1 MHAYDEQYL
10 DDAMRN
16 LGEAADYAVNAC
28 NITLQKFF
36 DLFVT
41 TGFATQFGNGVP
53 KIISGLSGTE
63 LVHEIVIKA
72 GIEQDLPEVQTE
84 YDCSPEY
91 WCGWIVAYYQW
102 HTGRTFK
109 DIFQNVSAKEIEKS
123 YQVRVDGIIDQTA
136 VNKLIRGVLVDGV
149 MTKRANVEIVS
160 FDRKN
165 KSTLIIV
172 TITEGRNRQVRKMC
186 EAVGFPVKKLK
197 RVSFGGITLDGLSVG
212 EYRPLKPHEVKVLYS
227 L

>member
-41 TGFATQFGNGVP
+41 TGFATLFVTGVP

-109 DIFQNVSAKEIEKS
+109 DIFKNVSSKEIEKLYPTLHEAAEEKFVEVVNS
-123 YQVRVDGIIDQTA
+123 IIKRKTIIS
-136 VNKLIRGVLVDGV
+136 KLQEL
-149 MTKRANVEIVS
+149 
-160 FDRKN
+160 RKN
-165 KSTLIIV
+165 IGYSQRELAEKSGVNLRTLQQY
-172 TITEGRNRQVRKMC
+172 E
-186 EAVGFPVKKLK
+186 LK
-197 RVSFGGITLDGLSVG
+197 AKDINKAATRTLLALSKTLG
-212 EYRPLKPHEVKVLYS
+212 CKIEDLLES
-227 L
+227 